1 MLLMLLSPQPPASPA
16 VVVFAS
22 TTIDTITADDSHRN
36 CGTISSIAVVAAS
49 RTTAATLRSGT
60 LEPRQDRI
68 TSSCCGHPEDEK
80 DHLRLLL
87 PRVVSV
93 SAVAALGPVP
103 TAAVGASECDSY
115 VYLLLGL
122 AFLALRQY
130 RAPLTTTNPIR
141 RGVGWNAAQRRMT
154 ASRCRTT
161 LANTVAAFPTGK
173 IKGDYMHAAVRNG
186 NNNNK
191 HIEREQ
197 PRTAMPLR
205 AE

>member
-1 MLLMLLSPQPPASPA
+1 MLLLSPQPPASPA

-49 RTTAATLRSGT
+49 RTTLRSGT
-60 LEPRQDRI
+60 PEPRQDRI
-68 TSSCCGHPEDEK
+68 TSSCCGHSEDEK

-122 AFLALRQY
+122 AFLALQHY

-161 LANTVAAFPTGK
+161 LANTVAVFPTGK
-173 IKGDYMHAAVRNG
+173 IKGDYRHAAVRNG
-186 NNNNK
+186 NNNNNNK